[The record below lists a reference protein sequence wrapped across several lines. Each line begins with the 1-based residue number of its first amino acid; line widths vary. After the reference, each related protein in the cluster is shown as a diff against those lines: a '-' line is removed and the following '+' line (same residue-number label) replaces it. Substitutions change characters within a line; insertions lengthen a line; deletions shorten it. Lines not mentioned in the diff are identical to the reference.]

1 MRRHIAAL
9 LLAIAI
15 VALPACSSSGGTKV
29 ATVGVVAP
37 LDKGLV
43 QFGRGI
49 RNSVQVAVNEANTKK
64 PLPGWKFQLKAGD
77 DSSDPATGEA
87 AAKKLAADSNV
98 IGVVGTYNSGVAA
111 KVAPVLQGAGIVMV
125 SPGNTDPTLT
135 VGSEPAHPT
144 RPYSN
149 YFRMVASD
157 AVQGPFLAMTAFG
170 DLKARRAAVVSETKP
185 VSKGLAD
192 TFAADFTSQ
201 GGAVVLRQV
210 VPDGTTDFKDVAS
223 AIAAA
228 HPDLVFFGGEY
239 QVGAQFAKQVS
250 EAGVT
255 APVMGGDGIKDDAY
269 ISSVGAASEGDVA
282 STVGQP
288 FAAVPSAKSFLDAYA
303 AAHYADAPTDFGVY
317 AYDAA
322 NLIIAGAAKAL
333 HGADKVTVEAR
344 RGIVAYV
351 QAADVKGAS
360 GTVAFDP
367 YGDPKDK
374 VLTLYRV
381 SSGAW
386 KAVKTAGSPP

>member
-1 MRRHIAAL
+1 MRRHVAAL

-29 ATVGVVAP
+29 AVVGVVAP

-64 PLPGWKFQLKAGD
+64 LLPGWKFQLEAVD
-77 DSSDPATGEA
+77 DSSDPPTGEA
-87 AAKKLAADSNV
+87 AARKLAADSNV

-111 KVAPVLQGAGIVMV
+111 KVAPVLQGAGIVMI

-135 VGSEPAHPT
+135 VGSDSTHPT
-144 RPYSN
+144 RQYSN

-157 AVQGPFLAMTAFG
+157 AVQGPFLAKTAFG
-170 DLKARRAAVVSETKP
+170 DIHARRAAVVSETKP

-192 TFAADFTSQ
+192 TFAADFASR

-223 AIAAA
+223 AVAAA

-239 QVGAQFAKQVS
+239 QVGAQFAKQVTD
-250 EAGVT
+250 AGVT

-269 ISSVGAASEGDVA
+269 ITTAGAASEGDLA

-288 FAAVPSAKSFLDAYA
+288 FAAVPSAKPFLDAYA
-303 AAHYADAPTDFGVY
+303 NAHFTEVPTDFGVY

-322 NLIIAGAAKAL
+322 NLIIAGAAKVL
-333 HGADKVTVEAR
+333 RGADKVTVDSR
-344 RGIVAYV
+344 RAIVAFV

-360 GTVAFDP
+360 GTVAFDSF
-367 YGDPKDK
+367 GDTRDK

-381 SSGAW
+381 SGGSW
-386 KAVKTAGSPP
+386 KAIKTEGSTP

>member
-1 MRRHIAAL
+1 MRRNIAAL
-9 LLAIAI
+9 LLAIA
-15 VALPACSSSGGTKV
+15 VVSLPACSSSGGTK
-29 ATVGVVAP
+29 AAIVGVVAP

-49 RNSVQVAVNEANTKK
+49 RNSVQVAVDQANSEK
-64 PLPGWKFQLKAGD
+64 PLPGWKFQLKAVD
-77 DSSDPATGEA
+77 DSSDPSTGEA
-87 AAKKLAADSNV
+87 AARRLAADSNV
-98 IGVVGTYNSGVAA
+98 VGVVGTYNSGVAA
-111 KVAPVLQGAGIVMV
+111 KVAPVLQGAGIVMI

-135 VGSEPAHPT
+135 VGSDPAHPT
-144 RPYSN
+144 RQYSN

-157 AVQGPFLAMTAFG
+157 AVQGPFLAKTAFG
-170 DLKARRAAVVSETKP
+170 DLHARRGAVVSETKP

-192 TFAADFTSQ
+192 TFAADFASQ

-210 VPDGTTDFKDVAS
+210 VPDETTDFKDVAS
-223 AIAAA
+223 AIAGA

-269 ISSVGAASEGDVA
+269 IAKAGAASEGDVA

-288 FAAVPSAKSFLDAYA
+288 FAAVPSARPFLDAYA
-303 AAHYADAPTDFGVY
+303 QAKFADAPTDFGVY

-322 NLIIAGAAKAL
+322 NLVIAGAAKVL
-333 HGADKVTVEAR
+333 RGADTVTAEAR
-344 RGIVAYV
+344 RGIVAFV

-360 GTVAFDP
+360 GTAAFDAL
-367 YGDPKDK
+367 GDPRDK

-381 SSGAW
+381 SGGAW
-386 KAVKTAGSPP
+386 KAIKTEGSTP